1 MYRFVPFL
9 LILVLAL
16 GACGHKKTPAP
27 AASSSSVTAD
37 ALIYNSAHSDIAMD
51 KWLACARFVQGTEM
65 SGGMGALKSAA
76 DQIGWSLR
84 NADIVLSPAAASI
97 CRTSADKYRLLWVI
111 QQRIRDKAQYMGS
124 KTGRRFL
131 QYADIYKNQVMSGV
145 SGAAVQAPELTKNAR
160 VAMQVVR
167 EQSAGYM

>member
-1 MYRFVPFL
+1 MYRFVLFL

-16 GACGHKKTPAP
+16 GACSHKKAPEPAV
-27 AASSSSVTAD
+27 SSSVTAD
-37 ALIYNSAHSDIAMD
+37 TLIYNSAHTDLAMD

-65 SGGMGALKSAA
+65 SGGMDALKSAA
-76 DQIGWSLR
+76 EQIGWSLR
-84 NADIVLSPAAASI
+84 NADIVLSPAADSI

-111 QQRIRDKAQYMGS
+111 QQRIRDKVQYMGS
-124 KTGRRFL
+124 KTRRRFL
-131 QYADIYKNQVMSGV
+131 QYADIYMNQVLSGV

>member
-1 MYRFVPFL
+1 MYRFVPVL
-9 LILVLAL
+9 LILALAL

-37 ALIYNSAHSDIAMD
+37 ALISHEPHLDIAMA
-51 KWLACARFVQGTEM
+51 KWRACARFVQGTEM
-65 SGGMGALKSAA
+65 SDGMGALKSAA

-111 QQRIRDKAQYMGS
+111 QQRIRDKAQYKGS

-131 QYADIYKNQVMSGV
+131 R
-145 SGAAVQAPELTKNAR
+145 QAEI
-160 VAMQVVR
+160 
-167 EQSAGYM
+167 

>member
-16 GACGHKKTPAP
+16 GACSHKKAPAP
-27 AASSSSVTAD
+27 AVSSSVTAD
-37 ALIYNSAHSDIAMD
+37 TLIYNSAHTDLAMD

-65 SGGMGALKSAA
+65 SGGMDALKSAA
-76 DQIGWSLR
+76 EQIGWSLR
-84 NADIVLSPAAASI
+84 NADIVLSPAADSI

-111 QQRIRDKAQYMGS
+111 QQRIRDKV
-124 KTGRRFL
+124 
-131 QYADIYKNQVMSGV
+131 QYADIYMNQVLSGV

-167 EQSAGYM
+167 E

>member
-1 MYRFVPFL
+1 
-9 LILVLAL
+9 
-16 GACGHKKTPAP
+16 
-27 AASSSSVTAD
+27 
-37 ALIYNSAHSDIAMD
+37 
-51 KWLACARFVQGTEM
+51 M
-65 SGGMGALKSAA
+65 SGGMDALKSSA

-131 QYADIYKNQVMSGV
+131 QYADIYMNQVMSGV
-145 SGAAVQAPELTKNAR
+145 SGAAVQSRELTRNAR
-160 VAMQVVR
+160 VAMEVVR